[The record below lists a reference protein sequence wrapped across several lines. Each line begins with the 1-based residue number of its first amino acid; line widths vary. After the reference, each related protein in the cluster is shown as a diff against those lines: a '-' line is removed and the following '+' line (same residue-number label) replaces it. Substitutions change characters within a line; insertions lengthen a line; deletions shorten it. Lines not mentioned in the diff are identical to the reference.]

1 MKSALLEDYERKK
14 TEKATI
20 DGEEYEITTF
30 EGDHCDEHL
39 MKNVR
44 SGRCELYRKGILI
57 MSWMEVDGKKVG
69 HYTVYEK
76 GKAVIRGN
84 WSFLWNTGENRWVEN
99 YKNGLQLVIGVGDS
113 NQVIYRGGF
122 DSVESMMR
130 EGKGVEFDEKN
141 GRILRCGVWKN
152 DELFQISREFES
164 EDVMIE
170 YATKEGKE
178 NVSLLNRYP
187 VYEGGYVLDEEKRV
201 FLRNGYGCE
210 IEGGVGVKEGV
221 WERGELKES
230 TELFNGW
237 YVRMEDD
244 STKWNMSAE
253 IHNRMELENV
263 SDRIVELVI
272 PSKCCNE
279 EELSSLDVSELKRM
293 VRLEIGDY
301 SFHNVKEVKLM
312 GLKKLERVVVGKGC
326 FGEYS
331 PGTVDNGKPN
341 RRFYLKDCEKLKEL
355 KIGCESFT
363 DYSVCEIENVP
374 SLEVIEIGTMNEASA
389 NFYCASLE
397 LKSRWDGM
405 K

>member
-1 MKSALLEDYERKK
+1 
-14 TEKATI
+14 
-20 DGEEYEITTF
+20 
-30 EGDHCDEHL
+30 
-39 MKNVR
+39 MKNMR

-57 MSWMEVDGKKVG
+57 MSWKEVDGKKVG

-99 YKNGLQLVIGVGDS
+99 YKNGLQLVMGVGDS

-141 GRILRCGVWKN
+141 GRILLCGVWKD

-164 EDVMIE
+164 EEVMIE
-170 YATKEGKE
+170 YATEEGKE
-178 NVSLLNRYP
+178 NVSLLNHYP
-187 VYEGGYVLDEEKRV
+187 VYEGGYVLDEEKREV
-201 FLRNGYGCE
+201 LRNGYGCE
-210 IEGGVGVKEGV
+210 IEGGVAVKEGV
-221 WERGELKES
+221 WERGVLKES
-230 TELFNGW
+230 VELFEGW
-237 YVRMEDD
+237 YAKMDD
-244 STKWNMSAE
+244 YDFTKWNMSVE

-263 SDRIVELVI
+263 SRRIIELVI

-279 EELSSLDVSELKRM
+279 EELSSLDVSELKRI

-301 SFHNVKEVKLM
+301 SFHNVEEVKLM
-312 GLKKLERVVVGKGC
+312 GLMKLERVVIGKGC

-331 PGTVDNGKPN
+331 PGTVDDGNPKC
-341 RRFYLKDCEKLKEL
+341 RFCLKNCEELKEL
-355 KIGCESFT
+355 KIGPDSFS
-363 DYSVCEIENVP
+363 DYSVCEIDHLP
-374 SLEVIEIGTMNEASA
+374 SLEVIEIGTMDEASA

-397 LKSRWDGM
+397 LKSDSQ
-405 K
+405 

>member
-14 TEKATI
+14 TEKAAI

-30 EGDHCDEHL
+30 GGDHCDEHL

-57 MSWMEVDGKKVG
+57 MSWTEVDGKRMG
-69 HYTVYEK
+69 HYTLYEK

-122 DSVESMMR
+122 DSVESMKR
-130 EGKGVEFDEKN
+130 EGKGVEFDEKS
-141 GRILRCGVWKN
+141 GRMLRYGVWKD

-170 YATKEGKE
+170 YATEEGTT
-178 NVSLLNRYP
+178 NLHVVNRHP
-187 VYEGGYVLDEEKRV
+187 VYEGGYVLDEEKRE
-201 FLRNGYGCE
+201 FLRHGYGCE
-210 IEGGVGVKEGV
+210 IEGGVAVREGV
-221 WERGELKES
+221 WERGVLKES
-230 TELFNGW
+230 VELFEGW
-237 YVRMEDD
+237 YAKMDD
-244 STKWNMSAE
+244 YDFTKWNMSVE

-263 SDRIVELVI
+263 SRRIIELVI

-301 SFHNVKEVKLM
+301 SFHNVKEVKMM
-312 GLKKLERVVVGKGC
+312 GLKKLERVVIGKGC

-331 PGTVDNGKPN
+331 PGTVDDRNPKG
-341 RRFYLKDCEKLKEL
+341 RFYLKNCEELKEL
-355 KIGCESFT
+355 KIGPDSFS
-363 DYSVCEIENVP
+363 DYSVCEIDHLP
-374 SLEVIEIGTMNEASA
+374 SLEVIEIGTMDEASA

-397 LKSRWDGM
+397 LKSDSQ
-405 K
+405 

>member
-1 MKSALLEDYERKK
+1 
-14 TEKATI
+14 
-20 DGEEYEITTF
+20 
-30 EGDHCDEHL
+30 

-57 MSWMEVDGKKVG
+57 MSWTEVDGKRMG

-201 FLRNGYGCE
+201 FLRHGNGCE
-210 IEGGVGVKEGV
+210 IEGGVAVKEGV
-221 WERGELKES
+221 WERGVLKES
-230 TELFNGW
+230 VELFEGW
-237 YVRMEDD
+237 YAKMEDYD
-244 STKWNMSAE
+244 FTKWNMSVE

-263 SDRIVELVI
+263 SRRIIELVI

-279 EELSSLDVSELKRM
+279 EELSSLDVSELKRI

-301 SFHNVKEVKLM
+301 SFHNVEEVKLM
-312 GLKKLERVVVGKGC
+312 GLMKLERVVIGKGC

-331 PGTVDNGKPN
+331 PGTVDDGNPKC
-341 RRFYLKDCEKLKEL
+341 RFCLKNCEELKEL
-355 KIGCESFT
+355 KIGPDSFS
-363 DYSVCEIENVP
+363 DYSVCEIDHLP
-374 SLEVIEIGTMNEASA
+374 SLEVIEIGTMDEASA

-397 LKSRWDGM
+397 LKSDCSVLRMMNRLAQFEVASRWEACIPQLSSCSD
-405 K
+405 